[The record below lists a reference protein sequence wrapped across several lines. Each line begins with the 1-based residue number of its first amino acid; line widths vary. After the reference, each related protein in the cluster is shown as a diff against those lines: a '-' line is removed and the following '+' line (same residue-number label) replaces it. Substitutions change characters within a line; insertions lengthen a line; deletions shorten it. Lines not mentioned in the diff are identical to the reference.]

1 MASPPSQEMCALHF
15 KHVESVRSPSL
26 VVKEESTVIVHPSS
40 AQGCGQESA
49 RRTRDCARGRALSSD
64 IARRR

>member
-26 VVKEESTVIVHPSS
+26 VVVKEESTDIVHPSS
-40 AQGCGQESA
+40 AQGCDQESA
-49 RRTRDCARGRALSSD
+49 
-64 IARRR
+64 